1 MYYDEIVRQLKL
13 RLESL
18 TRAGLDRVPSP
29 QLVARGAIPAR
40 RSTPSVAPVEAA
52 PVVVAPRP
60 TPLVE
65 ADRPPADAV
74 SETPREIVPRPRPAQ
89 PLAPRPSAT
98 GRTEN
103 RTTGLSQNMNFLYGD
118 KGFDE
123 PIVPP
128 DERRECLRILA
139 DEIAECRR
147 CPVLVAS
154 RSRTVPG
161 DGDPN
166 TRLMF
171 VGEAPGADED
181 RQGIPFVGRAGALL
195 NDMIVKG
202 MGLRREDIFIANAI
216 KCRPPEN
223 RTPEGEEIANC
234 RPYLERQIAIVRP
247 QFICILGKVAA
258 TSVLQSALPMN
269 RLRLKW
275 HRYRGI
281 PTIVTYHPA
290 YLLRNPAAK
299 KDTWEDLKLLMQ
311 GMGLKPPGRG
321 EDS

>member
-1 MYYDEIVRQLKL
+1 MHYDEIVRQLKT

-29 QLVARGAIPAR
+29 RLVARGAIPAR
-40 RSTPSVAPVEAA
+40 RTTESDGRIEPAPVEIARRPAA
-52 PVVVAPRP
+52 
-60 TPLVE
+60 LVE
-65 ADRPPADAV
+65 ADRDRTDAR
-74 SETPREIVPRPRPAQ
+74 SETPREIVARPKPAQ
-89 PLAPRPSAT
+89 PIAPRTTAT

-103 RTTGLSQNMNFLYGD
+103 RTTGLSLNMNLLYGD

-123 PIVPP
+123 PIVPAE
-128 DERRECLRILA
+128 ERRERLRILA
-139 DEIAECRR
+139 DEIAECRK
-147 CPVLVAS
+147 CPVLVAN

-202 MGLRREDIFIANAI
+202 MGLRREDVFIANAV

-223 RTPEGEEIANC
+223 RTPEGEEIAAC
-234 RPYLERQIAIVRP
+234 RPFLERQIAIVRP
-247 QFICILGKVAA
+247 RFICILGKVAA

-269 RLRLKW
+269 RLRGKW

-299 KDTWEDLKLLMQ
+299 KETWEDLKLLMQ
-311 GMGLKPPGRG
+311 AMGLKLPSRG

>member
-1 MYYDEIVRQLKL
+1 MHYDEIVRQLKL

-29 QLVARGAIPAR
+29 PLVARGTISAR
-40 RSTPSVAPVEAA
+40 RTTESVAPVEVARIEIA
-52 PVVVAPRP
+52 PHTSLRIESDRP
-60 TPLVE
+60 T
-65 ADRPPADAV
+65 ADAV
-74 SETPREIVPRPRPAQ
+74 SEPPREVVPRPRPSQ
-89 PLAPRPSAT
+89 PLAPRPAAT

-103 RTTGLSQNMNFLYGD
+103 RTTGLSLNMNMLYGE

-123 PIVPP
+123 PIVPA
-128 DERRECLRILA
+128 DERLERLRILA
-139 DEIAECRR
+139 DEISECRK
-147 CPVLVAS
+147 CPVLAAN

-202 MGLRREDIFIANAI
+202 MGLRREDIFIANAV

-269 RLRLKW
+269 RLRGKW
-275 HRYRGI
+275 HRYRGV

-290 YLLRNPAAK
+290 YLLRMPAAK

-311 GMGLKPPGRG
+311 AMGLKLPARG